1 MRLRQPEALPP
12 YKGMYYAQSF
22 GKSCPQQKF
31 TIPSVVR
38 RKRDRQD
45 ISDVL
50 NLMYGGLVPDEEDCK
65 AYVTFPARVELNS
78 SPRPDHKRRE
88 AFKCHT
94 FIQSPCRRCKYHHT
108 FSCSMSF
115 IQAVSNSV
123 DIWWC
128 LPNWWNL
135 HVCPHYLLL
144 ITSCKKLS
152 PQIRWW
158 KYSLSVNRSGSTN
171 NLCQHEL
178 SVGFIYSFY
187 ALQF

>member
-65 AYVTFPARVELNS
+65 AYVTSPARVELNS
-78 SPRPDHKRRE
+78 FPRPDHKRRE

-108 FSCSMSF
+108 FPVPCHSF
-115 IQAVSNSV
+115 KRYRIQWIFGGAFQ
-123 DIWWC
+123 IGG
-128 LPNWWNL
+128 
-135 HVCPHYLLL
+135 
-144 ITSCKKLS
+144 TSTFVPIICC
-152 PQIRWW
+152 R
-158 KYSLSVNRSGSTN
+158 
-171 NLCQHEL
+171 
-178 SVGFIYSFY
+178 
-187 ALQF
+187 